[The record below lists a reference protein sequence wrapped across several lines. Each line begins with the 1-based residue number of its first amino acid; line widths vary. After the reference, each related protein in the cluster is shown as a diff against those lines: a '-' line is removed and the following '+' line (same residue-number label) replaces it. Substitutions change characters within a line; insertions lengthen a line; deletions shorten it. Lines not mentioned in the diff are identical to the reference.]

1 MCALKEGEDAF
12 VKIGEAL
19 DSANNRIS
27 GPGSGIFGVRR
38 NPPDPGHGSSA
49 YQDHPTSSMLEATAS
64 RASSPK
70 PHISSDSEI
79 QLPSDLIS
87 SCVATLLMIQVNYL
101 GNYFIIQHTHII
113 YGDCYMA
120 ACLKILKI
128 GM

>member
-38 NPPDPGHGSSA
+38 NPPDSGHGSSA
-49 YQDHPTSSMLEATAS
+49 YQDHTTSSMPEATAS
-64 RASSPK
+64 HASPK

-87 SCVATLLMIQVNYL
+87 SCVATLLMIQVNSR
-101 GNYFIIQHTHII
+101 GNYFFIQHTHII
-113 YGDCYMA
+113 YGDCHMA
-120 ACLKILKI
+120 VCLKILKI